1 MSFYLSFYPKIYPS
15 TQSLGRS
22 FIESKIILVEDHMP
36 PPSSMHISAAGK
48 HCFIKNT
55 ILELFDKASIDIGSK
70 LLVFDSYMCLDDIP
84 NSVFINS
91 WTMQEASNFLM
102 ALPDWKISNSL
113 PTKKLSAMMNKK
125 RFNRMILSMMLS
137 NLFDVEEISY
147 SSNNYDNFDIILT
160 ELLLLTDYKY
170 NKTQLP
176 EKWINEDTGVK
187 LNNADRFIKFLY
199 SDIFKSAA
207 VSLITE
213 PTFYEL
219 GCQISEK
226 TIMSI
231 YSGHMMIWVGGWK
244 SAEIAAKLGLDVFD
258 DVIDHSYQYIEHPT
272 KRSIE
277 AVLRNMDLLTNLE
290 YQIELKHR
298 FASRLAD
305 NLKLIR
311 DINKL
316 EQMTRDHLNDPVK
329 YDYVK
334 SIL

>member
-1 MSFYLSFYPKIYPS
+1 MKYYPTIRPS
-15 TQSLGRS
+15 TQTLGRS
-22 FIESKIILVEDHMP
+22 FAESEIILVEDHMP
-36 PPSSMHISAAGK
+36 SPSSLNLSIDGR

-55 ILELFDKASIDIGSK
+55 ILELFDEASIDIGSK
-70 LLVFDSYMCLDDIP
+70 LLVFDSYMCLDDVP
-84 NSVFINS
+84 NAVFTNS
-91 WTMQEASNFLM
+91 WPIREASIFLRSM
-102 ALPDWKISNSL
+102 PDWKISNDA

-125 RFNRMILSMMLS
+125 RPSRMILSMILS
-137 NLFDVEEISY
+137 NLFDADEISY
-147 SSNNYDNFDIILT
+147 SSNNYDNSDVLLSEF
-160 ELLLLTDYKY
+160 LLLTDYEY

-176 EKWINEDTGVK
+176 AKWIDENTNVN
-187 LNNADRFIKFLY
+187 LNNAGRFNKFLY
-199 SDIFKSAA
+199 SDIFRSAE

-244 SAEIAAKLGLDVFD
+244 SAEMAAKLGLDVFD

-290 YQIELKHR
+290 YQIELKRR
-298 FASRLAD
+298 FASRLSD

-316 EQMTRDHLNDPVK
+316 KQMTRDHLNDPVK

>member
-1 MSFYLSFYPKIYPS
+1 MKYYSTIRPS
-15 TQSLGRS
+15 THTLGRS
-22 FIESKIILVEDHMP
+22 FADDEIILVSDHMP
-36 PPSSMHISAAGK
+36 PPLSELMHDNDK
-48 HCFIKNT
+48 ECFIKNT
-55 ILELFDKASIDIGSK
+55 ILELFNKSSIDIESK
-70 LLVFDSYMCLDDIP
+70 LLVFDHYMCLDDIP
-84 NSVFINS
+84 NAVFNNGQLRNAAS
-91 WTMQEASNFLM
+91 EFLRTM
-102 ALPDWKISNSL
+102 PDWKITATNNV
-113 PTKKLSAMMNKK
+113 PTKNLSAMMNKQ
-125 RFNRMILSMMLS
+125 RPNRLILSMMLS
-137 NLFDVEEISY
+137 NLFDVNDISY
-147 SSNNYDNFDIILT
+147 SSNNYDNSDEILT
-160 ELLLLTDYKY
+160 ELLLLTSYKY

-176 EKWINEDTGVK
+176 EKWIEEGTGVN
-187 LNNADRFIKFLY
+187 LNSADRFIKFLY

-219 GCQISEK
+219 GCIATEK

-244 SAEIAAKLGLDVFD
+244 SAEMAAKLGLDVFD

-298 FASRLAD
+298 FAYRLAD

-316 EQMTRDHLNDPVK
+316 EQMTRDHLNDPAK

>member
-1 MSFYLSFYPKIYPS
+1 MSFYPKIRPL

-22 FIESKIILVEDHMP
+22 FVDSEVILVADHMP
-36 PPSSMHISAAGK
+36 PPLSSLMHYAGDE
-48 HCFIKNT
+48 CFIKNT
-55 ILELFDKASIDIGSK
+55 ILELFDKASIDIRSK

-84 NSVFINS
+84 NAVFTNS
-91 WTMQEASNFLM
+91 WPIQEASIFLKSM
-102 ALPDWKISNSL
+102 PDWKISNDA

-137 NLFDVEEISY
+137 NLFDVNDISY
-147 SSNNYDNFDIILT
+147 SSNNYDNSDEILT
-160 ELLLLTDYKY
+160 ELLLLTSYKY

-176 EKWINEDTGVK
+176 EKWIEGTGVN

-219 GCQISEK
+219 GCHISEK
-226 TIMSI
+226 TMMSI

-244 SAEIAAKLGLDVFD
+244 SAEMAAKLGLDVFD

-298 FASRLAD
+298 FAYRLAD

-316 EQMTRDHLNDPVK
+316 EQMTRDHLNDPAK